1 MHILHPNVS
10 ECFLWISNY
19 SFLPGKAIFDQ
30 GCSGWLVVGGWI
42 RFSKIGWIRIW
53 SEPQG
58 NTVLKYQLLACR
70 QKKLECEF

>member
-30 GCSGWLVVGGWI
+30 GCSGWLVVGGWWLDPV
-42 RFSKIGWIRIW
+42 FKNWLD
-53 SEPQG
+53 PDL
-58 NTVLKYQLLACR
+58 V
-70 QKKLECEF
+70 